1 METLYS
7 LILWDKM
14 GRSPGEYAISGTPLT
29 QIEKEFMIHIDN
41 VGSKTFEEEVQE
53 NSFMEIKKTDLYY
66 DGQFYENTDSYHM
79 DTVSNDPEDPSR
91 LVVRQI
97 YHESMVESTILMMMM
112 KHLNPDTVKF
122 LANVHSKWYKNKV
135 DGK

>member
-14 GRSPGEYAISGTPLT
+14 GRKPGEYAIQGRSLK
-29 QIEKEFMIHIDN
+29 QIEKEFVTHIEK
-41 VGSKTFEEEVQE
+41 VGSQTFEEEVQE
-53 NSFMEIKKTDLYY
+53 NSFMEIRKTDLFL

-79 DTVSNDPEDPSR
+79 DTVSHDPEDPSR
-91 LVVRQI
+91 LLVRQI
-97 YHESMVESTILMMMM
+97 YHESMVESTVLVMMM
-112 KHLNPDTVKF
+112 KHLNPETVKF
-122 LANVHSKWYKNKV
+122 LANVHAKWYNEKT

>member
-14 GRSPGEYAISGTPLT
+14 GRSPGEYAISGTPLK
-29 QIEKEFMIHIDN
+29 QIEKEFMMHIDN

>member
-14 GRSPGEYAISGTPLT
+14 GRAPGEYAISGTPLK
-29 QIEKEFMIHIDN
+29 QIEEEFMMHIDK
-41 VGSKTFEEEVQE
+41 VGSKIFEEEVQE

-97 YHESMVESTILMMMM
+97 YHESMVESTVLMMMM

-122 LANVHSKWYKNKV
+122 LANVHAKWHKNKI